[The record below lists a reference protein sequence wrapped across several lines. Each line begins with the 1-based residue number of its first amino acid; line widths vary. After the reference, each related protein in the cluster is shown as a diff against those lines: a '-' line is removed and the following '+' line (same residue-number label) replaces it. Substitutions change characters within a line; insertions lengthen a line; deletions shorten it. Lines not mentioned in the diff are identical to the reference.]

1 MSGDAGTRMP
11 EHQINIYHCG
21 TTFSGWLNG
30 KHPTENGLIV
40 DRQVCFTKGFV
51 FYGVTFDLCR
61 FCTVLNL
68 AQPANVCFKKKLDK
82 SQ

>member
-11 EHQINIYHCG
+11 EYQINIYHCG

-40 DRQVCFTKGFV
+40 DRQVCFTKSV
-51 FYGVTFDLCR
+51 
-61 FCTVLNL
+61 N
-68 AQPANVCFKKKLDK
+68 FKTPFGKNHLDQNSNEK
-82 SQ
+82 I